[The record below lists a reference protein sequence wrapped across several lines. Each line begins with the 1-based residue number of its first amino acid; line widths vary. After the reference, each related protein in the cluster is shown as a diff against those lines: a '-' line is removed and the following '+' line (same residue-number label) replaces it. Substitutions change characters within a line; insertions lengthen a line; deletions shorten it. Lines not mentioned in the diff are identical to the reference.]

1 MRRLPLRR
9 LPRLR
14 SAGLPLRLRWMRRRL
29 LGRLL
34 LLRVLG
40 RLPLVLEQAF
50 RLV

>member
-1 MRRLPLRR
+1 MRR

-14 SAGLPLRLRWMRRRL
+14 LPRLRGPGLPLWMRRMRRRL

-40 RLPLVLEQAF
+40 RLPLVLEQVF